1 MEEQYGLNTYQHHV
15 REDSTRIG
23 IIQKKKLL
31 QNIQN
36 YIIERIEDK
45 IERNYLKK
53 WLNYVQQLELLHI
66 HKLQS
71 AILVLK
77 MEEKQKKA
85 HIMEI
90 QVNGGTTKEKVIF
103 GTKLLEKMVGIDKV
117 FSKNEMIDLIGI
129 TKGHG
134 FEGVIKRWGVRKLPR
149 KTHKGLR
156 KVACIGS
163 WHPSRVNFSVARA
176 GQMGHFHRTHFNK
189 KVFMLGKSLDTE
201 EGKNAGKTEFDVTDK
216 SINPLGGF
224 PHYGNITQEF
234 IMVKGPVQGPPRRVV
249 TLRKTIDERASRTA
263 KEDIT
268 LKFIDTSSKIG
279 HGRFQTL
286 EEKHKF
292 MGPLKKELELKKKSE
307 LERLANERKKKE
319 EENRIKKRRR

>member
-1 MEEQYGLNTYQHHV
+1 MVKLC
-15 REDSTRIG
+15 STIRVIAHTQVTKCKVG
-23 IIQKKKLL
+23 FK
-31 QNIQN
+31 NGGG
-36 YIIERIEDK
+36 
-45 IERNYLKK
+45 
-53 WLNYVQQLELLHI
+53 
-66 HKLQS
+66 
-71 AILVLK
+71 A
-77 MEEKQKKA
+77 QKKA

-103 GTKLLEKMVGIDKV
+103 ATKLFEKLVPISQV
-117 FSKNEMIDLIGI
+117 FNKNEMIDAIGI

-134 FEGVIKRWGVRKLPR
+134 FEGVVKRWGVRKLPR

-163 WHPSRVNFSVARA
+163 WHPSRVSFTVARA
-176 GQMGHFHRTHFNK
+176 GQKGFFHRTHFNK
-189 KVFMLGKSLDTE
+189 KVYMLGKSIDTE
-201 EGKNAGKTEFDVTDK
+201 EGKFAGRTEFDVTDK

-224 PHYGNITQEF
+224 PHYGNISQDF
-234 IMVKGPVQGPPRRVV
+234 IMVKGPVQGPARRVI
-249 TLRKTIDERASRTA
+249 TLRKTIDERHSRAA

-268 LKFIDTSSKIG
+268 LKFIDTSSKFG

-292 MGPLKKELELKKKSE
+292 MGPLKKELEIKKKLE

-319 EENRIKKRRR
+319 EENKIKKEEEKKNPKPKVESAEKKEVKKAPVKKVPKKSLKKQKTSTTTSTTKTN

>member
-1 MEEQYGLNTYQHHV
+1 
-15 REDSTRIG
+15 
-23 IIQKKKLL
+23 
-31 QNIQN
+31 
-36 YIIERIEDK
+36 
-45 IERNYLKK
+45 
-53 WLNYVQQLELLHI
+53 
-66 HKLQS
+66 
-71 AILVLK
+71 

-319 EENRIKKRRR
+319 EENRIKKEEDKKNPKTKEEKKEIKKIVKKVPKKSLKKQKTSTTTATKTN